1 MVKTD
6 FEKFMISNGVFN
18 SKIKF
23 ILFYTFLLKFKI
35 MQINNIEYNMIL

>member
-18 SKIKF
+18 RKIK
-23 ILFYTFLLKFKI
+23 IYTFLHFFTKI
-35 MQINNIEYNMIL
+35 

>member
-18 SKIKF
+18 SKIK
-23 ILFYTFLLKFKI
+23 IYTFLYFFTKI
-35 MQINNIEYNMIL
+35 

>member
-18 SKIKF
+18 SKIKIQTVLYF
-23 ILFYTFLLKFKI
+23 FTKI
-35 MQINNIEYNMIL
+35 

>member
-18 SKIKF
+18 SKIK
-23 ILFYTFLLKFKI
+23 IYTFLYFFTKI
-35 MQINNIEYNMIL
+35 KNKVDK